1 MNKIIQ
7 INLAGQAVSIDEL
20 AYKSL
25 SEYLNTLENHFS
37 NTEDGGEILAD
48 IEARI
53 AELFFGKI
61 KKGNAFINAADVKE
75 AISLMGTP
83 EDMGIDEDAGEHTNT
98 SSQNYAYSTDKKL
111 FRDTDD
117 RVLGGVCS
125 GIAAYFDMDT
135 SIVRI
140 AVILLIVFTGI
151 PLLAYFILWIVLP
164 EATTPEDRSRMRGGN
179 TTVNDIVNNVRREAT
194 DVARSVKNEAN
205 NVAQNLKKNSNLNS
219 TGRSVVNGLEQ
230 VIRFFAKIFGAG
242 TLILLVVIGVAM
254 SIFLLSN
261 ATGGLAINAGDLSVT
276 TPSILQTP
284 TLNWIFSI
292 SLLSLV
298 LIPIGTLCYAIILFI
313 FNMDVRL
320 NIKAVFLAWLLS
332 LAIFI
337 GISIYAAG
345 DVNVDELKK
354 FGEKMQNSELHMKD
368 SHFYFDESS
377 KYNTDQETLPIPAD
391 SSSYQTEDSTSIDIQ
406 SL

>member
-25 SEYLNTLENHFS
+25 SEYLHTLENHFS

-61 KKGNAFINAADVKE
+61 KKGNAFINATDVSE
-75 AISLMGTP
+75 AIQLMGTP
-83 EDMGIDEDAGEHTNT
+83 ADMGIHDLGSEQSHN
-98 SSQNYAYSTDKKL
+98 SSTFYSTDKKL

-125 GIAAYFDMDT
+125 GLAAYFNTDT

-151 PLLAYFILWIVLP
+151 PLIAYFVFWIVLP
-164 EATTPEDRSRMRGGN
+164 EANTPEDRSRMYGGN
-179 TTVNDIVNNVRREAT
+179 TTVNDIVNNVRREAS

-205 NVAQNLKKNSNLNS
+205 SVAESLKKNSNLRS
-219 TGRSVVNGLEQ
+219 SGRSVVNGLEQ

-242 TLILLVVIGVAM
+242 TLILLVIIGVAL
-254 SIFLLSN
+254 SIFLLAN
-261 ATGGLAINAGDLSVT
+261 ATGGFTLNAGDVDVL
-276 TPSILQTP
+276 TPSILKTP

-292 SLLSLV
+292 SLLSLI
-298 LIPIGTLCYAIILFI
+298 LIPIGTMCYAIILFI

-337 GISIYAAG
+337 GISIYSAS
-345 DVNVDELKK
+345 DVNVQRFKE
-354 FGEKMQNSELHMKD
+354 FGETIRDKGV
-368 SHFYFDESS
+368 FDEDYELN
-377 KYNTDQETLPIPAD
+377 YNYKHSEDKLEMDLDIDKVSPDNESD
-391 SSSYQTEDSTSIDIQ
+391 SVSTH